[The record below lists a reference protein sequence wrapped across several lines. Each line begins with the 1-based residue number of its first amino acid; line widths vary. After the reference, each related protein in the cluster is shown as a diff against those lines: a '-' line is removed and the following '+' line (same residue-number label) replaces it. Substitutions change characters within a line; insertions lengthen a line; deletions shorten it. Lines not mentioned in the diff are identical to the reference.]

1 MQIGPG
7 GLTFKSGLNESAVS
21 RWEHKTQ
28 KITFSSTEIWLLFF
42 PALSTA
48 WQIRHT
54 CVHGASQLANNITKQ
69 GKGGSFL
76 YLTVSFCKG
85 TRIYPPVTI
94 HTPQK
99 KLWKWIC
106 MQLVSTSPTA
116 HYKWSRAGGEFSHWD
131 LKPSEL

>member
-1 MQIGPG
+1 MNLQFPG
-7 GLTFKSGLNESAVS
+7 GNTKLKRLLSLPRKSGYC
-21 RWEHKTQ
+21 
-28 KITFSSTEIWLLFF
+28 FFLLY
-42 PALSTA
+42 PQLVC
-48 WQIRHT
+48 WRIRHT
-54 CVHGASQLANNITKQ
+54 CVHGASLLANNITKQ

-76 YLTVSFCKG
+76 YLTVSFSKG